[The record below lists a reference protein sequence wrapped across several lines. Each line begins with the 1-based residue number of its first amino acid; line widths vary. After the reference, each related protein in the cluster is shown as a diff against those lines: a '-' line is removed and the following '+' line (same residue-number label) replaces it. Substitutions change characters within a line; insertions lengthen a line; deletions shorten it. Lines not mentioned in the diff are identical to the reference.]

1 MRRTTI
7 GEHPD
12 GKVDLGTF
20 WDGGGCVVV
29 CGLISCSARPVPCI
43 FASCTSKRT
52 TVHSITV
59 VIWRSACLFGDEREV
74 VEDAALFMFAW
85 CLWMHNF
92 SPISFLFPC
101 GAVWFRSSC
110 LCLHFCTPPHPLQIP
125 LVLPIPPQHAR
136 RRWTQPGCWWNCNS
150 EVGQRGQRSNLL
162 VRHIYV

>member
-74 VEDAALFMFAW
+74 VDGRSTLHVCVVPLDAQLLANLLSVALW
-85 CLWMHNF
+85 RCLVPF
-92 SPISFLFPC
+92 
-101 GAVWFRSSC
+101 
-110 LCLHFCTPPHPLQIP
+110 
-125 LVLPIPPQHAR
+125 VLPLLALLHTSSPVTNPFGAANTSTACQTTVDPTR
-136 RRWTQPGCWWNCNS
+136 
-150 EVGQRGQRSNLL
+150 LL
-162 VRHIYV
+162 VEL